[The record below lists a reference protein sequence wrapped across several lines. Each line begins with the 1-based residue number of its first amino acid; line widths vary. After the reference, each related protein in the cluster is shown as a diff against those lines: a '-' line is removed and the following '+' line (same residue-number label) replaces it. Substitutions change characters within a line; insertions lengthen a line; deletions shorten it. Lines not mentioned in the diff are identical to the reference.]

1 MSAAALVRVPVVAHI
16 TGGTAVPGKAKVV
29 KVSVV
34 AVRPGIVPGERVV
47 VTGVESEVPCPHVV
61 DEHAVGGL
69 LHPVVH
75 EEVVDVHLSRGPV
88 GPEGGEVGQALVVDV
103 AMAVGAARRADATD
117 HAQAG
122 GPVIVLAPSL
132 DEGAELG
139 VSRGVLEVGG
149 QPVDALADDELG
161 PLGLVGGDVLGGML
175 SHVEEPLLVE
185 VILEVVLAP
194 PGSHEV
200 LVHQSFVPSVGDV
213 LRLEVRRGA
222 VPVGD
227 GGRVGGAQGIFA
239 QCRLVGE
246 GVGCLADL
254 RGRAARGLLDHGHV
268 LHAAA
273 HGRSRHALEVPL
285 VGRVAEADVV
295 HHVTDEL
302 VVAVRPGEADAVG
315 GRLAPGEDAPSLLDE
330 VGLAGQLELV
340 VADVGG
346 VVPVRREAGEA
357 VVGAVVGEAAH
368 GRVELAPRV
377 QVHVGRV
384 AVGHFLGGEPARDV
398 VPFPRRVL
406 GPRDDGGRPLVGREA
421 SDLARV
427 DGPVPSV
434 HQRRSAGEVP
444 AVLLVGP
451 LDLDELG
458 GGVVSADLFHLCRK
472 GGKEVSLSASLDE
485 VGDEVGVG
493 AVAGEGGDD
502 AVGALGGG
510 AGGAGEERHQGD
522 VADLRHGRISSVVR
536 VRRLYVGSRER

>member
-29 KVSVV
+29 PVSVV

-47 VTGVESEVPCPHVV
+47 VAGVELEVPGVHVV
-61 DEHAVGGL
+61 DDGPVGAGHL
-69 LHPVVH
+69 LHPLVG
-75 EEVVDVHLSRGPV
+75 EHLEQVKSFR
-88 GPEGGEVGQALVVDV
+88 GGEGREALVVDV
-103 AMAVGAARRADATD
+103 AVWEGVAALAGTAD
-117 HAQAG
+117 HAVAG
-122 GPVIVLAPSL
+122 ISGRLVHAPSL

-139 VSRGVLEVGG
+139 VGDGPVEVGG
-149 QPVDALADDELG
+149 EEVHALADHELG
-161 PLGLVGGDVLGGML
+161 PLGFIGGVVTVGGAGADEV
-175 SHVEEPLLVE
+175 LLVE
-185 VILEVVLAP
+185 VILDLPGAP

-213 LRLEVRRGA
+213 LRLEVRHGA
-222 VPVGD
+222 VGVGD

-246 GVGCLADL
+246 GVGRLADL